1 MGGGQGRDFPGS
13 WTHTFGSLFSRK
25 PSGNL
30 FHLPCPSPAPTPTPH
45 PCPSFAP
52 SHPGHIPLHAF
63 STEFGTLPLY
73 PLSFSKTQNQVLFN
87 PTFCN
92 RTAES
97 SSTAVCYRWKLGK
110 TTPESW
116 FLAIFFLTFLPTCAM
131 HNLWNIFSK
140 RQSSFLALCWWNFSF
155 LRYQR
160 L

>member
-1 MGGGQGRDFPGS
+1 MGGRGGISQAHELTPLGVSSLESLQGTS
-13 WTHTFGSLFSRK
+13 ST
-25 PSGNL
+25 
-30 FHLPCPSPAPTPTPH
+30 CPVPLQPPPTPH

-116 FLAIFFLTFLPTCAM
+116 FLAIFFFLTFLPTCAM
-131 HNLWNIFSK
+131 HNL
-140 RQSSFLALCWWNFSF
+140 
-155 LRYQR
+155 
-160 L
+160 